1 MQIIKTM
8 LPRAWIC
15 ESGTKPICENT
26 LEGLL
31 DGLLNC
37 GIQQLCWT
45 ISLKYA
51 LIQFCLE
58 MNKEPSPYIRATRN

>member
-37 GIQQLCWT
+37 GIQQLC
-45 ISLKYA
+45 
-51 LIQFCLE
+51 
-58 MNKEPSPYIRATRN
+58 